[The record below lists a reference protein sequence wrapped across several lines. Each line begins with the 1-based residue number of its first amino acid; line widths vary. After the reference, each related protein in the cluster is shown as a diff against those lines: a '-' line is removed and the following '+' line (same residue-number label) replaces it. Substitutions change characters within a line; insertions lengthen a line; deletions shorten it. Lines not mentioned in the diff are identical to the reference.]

1 LILAALLGAVAG
13 VALQLQQA
21 VLWPLWACQALLAL
35 GGLLLPAARRCP
47 GGAWRAAVAAL
58 AAAALLGGLT
68 GWRALERQAQALPE
82 AQEGQ
87 DLTLLGHVAGLPRA
101 GERGVQF
108 EFELEAANWRGRPV
122 RLPPV
127 VQLGWWSRAAAP
139 AEKADQGAD
148 IAPPRVRAGQRW
160 LLEARLHRPHGLAN
174 PDGFDLELWF
184 WEQGLQATGSVQ
196 TGRGHEPPRLLPG
209 QAWVPVA
216 AARQA
221 VRDAILAAVPDA
233 RAAGVLA
240 ALVVGDQAAIDSVDW
255 DVFRLTGVAHLISI
269 SGLHVT
275 MFAWLAGV
283 LVGRGWRL
291 LARLWPGLLYRL
303 PAPTVAPVGG
313 LALAVAY
320 AVFAGWGVPAQ
331 RTVVMLSVLTL
342 LRLAGLRWP
351 WPLVWLLAMV
361 AVLLLDPWA
370 LLQPGFW
377 LSFVAVGVLFAS
389 SWLGPAPA
397 RPGGRL
403 AWLKEL
409 LRTQAIVTVALAPLT
424 LLCFGQ
430 LSLVG
435 LLANLV
441 AIPWVTGVVTPL
453 AFLGLAWA
461 PLWRLAAAAVQLMT
475 LGLQWLAA
483 LPWAVLERPA
493 LPGLLMALALAGAV
507 LLVLRLPWTLRAW
520 GLLLA
525 WPLLVWAPL
534 RPPAGEFELL
544 APDVGQGS
552 AVIVRTAHHTLLHD
566 TGPALGQASAAQ
578 RVLLP
583 LLRAAGERPEL
594 LIVSHS
600 DQDHSAG
607 LPELARRYPRLE
619 LSASYDTRASA
630 GRPATRCEAGQR
642 WVWDGVGFEVL
653 HPRAAD
659 YVPGAADNSL
669 SCVLQVTSAGPGGA
683 RVALLTADITAREE
697 ARLLRELPALHAD
710 LLLAPHHGSLTSS
723 SAAWLAALKPRQIV
737 IQSGHLNRY
746 HHPAPEI
753 LQRYRELGLPWVA
766 SPACGAARWRS
777 QEPQRVDCQREQRRY
792 WQDGR
797 LPQRLSA
804 ARGPELPTAS
814 LAARRQ

>member
-1 LILAALLGAVAG
+1 MLLAALLGAVAG

-21 VLWPLWACQALLAL
+21 ALWPSWVCQALLVL
-35 GGLLLPAARRCP
+35 GGLMLLAARRVSA
-47 GGAWRAAVAAL
+47 GLGRAVVALL
-58 AAAALLGGLT
+58 AAAALFAGLT
-68 GWRALERQAQALPE
+68 GWRALERQAQALPD
-82 AQEGQ
+82 ALAGQE
-87 DLTLLGHVAGLPRA
+87 LTLLGQVAGLPRE

-108 EFELEAANWRGRPV
+108 EFELEAANWQGRPV
-122 RLPPV
+122 RLPPM
-127 VQLGWWSRAAAP
+127 VQLGWWRRAP
-139 AEKADQGAD
+139 GPREEVTEV
-148 IAPPRVRAGQRW
+148 APPRVRAGQRW
-160 LLEARLHRPHGLAN
+160 LLQARLQRPHGLAN

-184 WEQGLQATGSVQ
+184 WEQGLRASGSVLA
-196 TGRGHEPPRLLPG
+196 GRGQPPPRLQPESG
-209 QAWVPVA
+209 SAPVA

-221 VRDAILAAVPDA
+221 VRDAIRAVVPEG

-240 ALVVGDQAAIDSVDW
+240 ALVVGDQAAIDGADW
-255 DVFRLTGVAHLISI
+255 DVFRATGVAHLISI

-291 LARLWPGLLYRL
+291 LARCWPGLLYRL

-313 LALAVAY
+313 LALACAY

-377 LSFVAVGVLFAS
+377 LSFVAVGVLLAS
-389 SWLGPAPA
+389 SWLGPAPS
-397 RPGGRL
+397 RPGARL
-403 AWLKEL
+403 AWLTEL

-430 LSLVG
+430 LSVVG

-461 PLWRLAAAAVQLMT
+461 PLWRLAAWAVGLMT
-475 LGLQWLAA
+475 QALQWLAA
-483 LPWAVLERPA
+483 LPWAVLERPV
-493 LPGLLMALALAGAV
+493 LPGVLMAGALVGAV
-507 LLVLRLPWTLRAW
+507 LLVLRLPWTVRAW
-520 GLLLA
+520 GLLLS
-525 WPLLVWAPL
+525 WPLLVWTPP

-552 AVIVRTAHHTLLHD
+552 AVIVRTARHTLLHD
-566 TGPALGQASAAQ
+566 SGPALGQSSAAQ

-583 LLRAAGERPEL
+583 LLRGAGERPDL
-594 LIVSHS
+594 LLVSHA
-600 DQDHSAG
+600 DLDHSAG
-607 LPELARRYPRLE
+607 LPELARRYPRLD

-630 GRPATRCEAGQR
+630 GRAATRCEAGQR
-642 WVWDGVGFEVL
+642 WVWDGVSFEVL
-653 HPRAAD
+653 HPRSVD
-659 YVPGAADNSL
+659 YQPGAADNSL
-669 SCVLQVTSAGPGGA
+669 SCVLKVTSAGPGGG
-683 RVALLTADITAREE
+683 RVALLTGDITAREE
-697 ARLLRELPALHAD
+697 ARLLRDLPGLRAD
-710 LLLAPHHGSLTSS
+710 LLLAPHHGSSTSS
-723 SAAWLAALKPRQIV
+723 SAAWLAALRPGRIV
-737 IQSGHLNRY
+737 IQSGHHNRY
-746 HHPAPEI
+746 GHPAPEI

-777 QEPQRVDCQREQRRY
+777 QQPLQLDCQRERQRRY
-792 WQDGR
+792 WHD
-797 LPQRLSA
+797 PVHEVSK
-804 ARGPELPTAS
+804 
-814 LAARRQ
+814 